1 MTADSPRRRLRR
13 LRREL
18 RGFRVEDTA
27 GDLTYTIYLVV
38 LTTLMYGPMLAQA
51 LRAGGATM
59 PDAAR
64 PSVVTVAVVVGGL
77 AVLALGFGRK
87 VGPLRTTAAEVE
99 HFLRGQVPP
108 HLVLRRRA
116 LGAAVAVGFALA
128 GVTAGLGYGA
138 DLGVDRTA
146 RLAGLAAVGGL
157 LVGGLWVR
165 VQAAGT
171 RVRPRAG
178 AGVPAGTPAAAAAR
192 SAAEPRASAA
202 RIGDVV
208 WLRRALDRL
217 DPDVLLA
224 SLERWRS
231 AGRSFMAGDARGAAL
246 RVGEAPA
253 ALRHRRLRTST
264 RLPLL
269 VLARDWLGAQ
279 RALGRFVRSLVGA
292 VAAAT
297 LLVLGAGPGSIGA
310 AAAALVLFGAT
321 ASWVEG
327 LAAHADHAASGVV
340 PGTPGRLFTLH
351 LIFPSLV
358 ATGVLAIGGALAWA
372 LGVLG
377 VLAGDA
383 AVLGDGVRGTAVLG
397 GAAPVGDRLAY
408 AVAVVFLAV
417 TARAW
422 VASQSVMPPSVLTP
436 VVTPVG
442 DLSPVVMG
450 AWYVRGWLVVLG
462 VVLGMRWLAPDSGA
476 SVWTIVAGAALL
488 AVGTSRVSSR

>member
-51 LRAGGATM
+51 LRAGGQTM

-64 PSVVTVAVVVGGL
+64 PSVTTVALVVGGL
-77 AVLALGFGRK
+77 AVLALAFGRK

-116 LGAAVAVGFALA
+116 LGAAAAVGLALA
-128 GVTAGLGYGA
+128 AVTAGLGYGA
-138 DLGVDRTA
+138 DLGVARTA
-146 RLAGLAAVGGL
+146 RLAGLAGVGGL
-157 LVGGLWVR
+157 GVGGLWVR

-171 RVRPRAG
+171 RTRRPSGTG
-178 AGVPAGTPAAAAAR
+178 AASSA
-192 SAAEPRASAA
+192 AAEPRASAA
-202 RIGDVV
+202 RTGDVV
-208 WLRRALDRL
+208 SLRRALDQL
-217 DPDVLLA
+217 DPDGLLA

-246 RVGEAPA
+246 RVGDAPA

-264 RLPLL
+264 RLPML
-269 VLARDWLGAQ
+269 VLGRDWLGAQ
-279 RALGRFVRSLVGA
+279 RALGRFVRSVVGA

-297 LLVLGAGPGSIGA
+297 TLVLGAGPGSIGA

-340 PGTPGRLFTLH
+340 PGAPGRLFTLH

-358 ATGVLAIGGALAWA
+358 AAGVLAGGGALAWA
-372 LGVLG
+372 L
-377 VLAGDA
+377 
-383 AVLGDGVRGTAVLG
+383 TALG
-397 GAAPVGDRLAY
+397 GAAPTADRLAY

-442 DLSPVVMG
+442 DLSPVIMV

-476 SVWTIVAGAALL
+476 AVWTIVVGAALL

>member
-59 PDAAR
+59 PDAAL

-116 LGAAVAVGFALA
+116 LGAAAAVGLALA
-128 GVTAGLGYGA
+128 AVTAGLGYGA
-138 DLGVDRTA
+138 DLGLSRTA
-146 RLAGLAAVGGL
+146 RLAGLAGVGGL
-157 LVGGLWVR
+157 AVGGLWVR

-171 RVRPRAG
+171 RTRRPSG
-178 AGVPAGTPAAAAAR
+178 AA
-192 SAAEPRASAA
+192 PRASAA
-202 RIGDVV
+202 RIGDVTL
-208 WLRRALDRL
+208 LRRALDRL

-383 AVLGDGVRGTAVLG
+383 AVLGDGVGGTAALG

-408 AVAVVFLAV
+408 AVAVIFLAV

-476 SVWTIVAGAALL
+476 AVWTIVAGAALL

>member
-1 MTADSPRRRLRR
+1 MTADSPRRHLRR
-13 LRREL
+13 MRRDL
-18 RGFRVEDTA
+18 RGFRVEDAA

-51 LRAGGATM
+51 LRAGGQTM

-64 PSVVTVAVVVGGL
+64 PSVATVALVVGGL
-77 AVLALGFGRK
+77 AVLALAFGRK

-116 LGAAVAVGFALA
+116 LGAAVAIGLALA
-128 GVTAGLGYGA
+128 AVTAGLGYGA
-138 DLGVDRTA
+138 DLGVARTA
-146 RLAGLAAVGGL
+146 QLTALAGAGGF

-171 RVRPRAG
+171 RGRPRAG
-178 AGVPAGTPAAAAAR
+178 AGAGVPAPTSPAAVVAAG
-192 SAAEPRASAA
+192 PRASAG
-202 RIGDVV
+202 RLGELVF
-208 WLRRALDRL
+208 LRRALDRL
-217 DPDVLLA
+217 DPDGLLA
-224 SLERWRS
+224 TLERWRS

-246 RVGEAPA
+246 RVGDAPA

-269 VLARDWLGAQ
+269 ILARDWLGAQ
-279 RALGRFVRSLVGA
+279 RARARFVRSLVGA
-292 VAAAT
+292 VGAT
-297 LLVLGAGPGSIGA
+297 AVLVLGAGPGSIGA
-310 AAAALVLFGAT
+310 AAAALVLFAAT

-327 LAAHADHAASGVV
+327 LAAHADHAASGLV
-340 PGTPGRLFTLH
+340 PGAPGRLFTLH
-351 LIFPSLV
+351 LIFPALV
-358 ATGVLAIGGALAWA
+358 AASVLAAGGALAWVLTA
-372 LGVLG
+372 LGVL
-377 VLAGDA
+377 ARDA
-383 AVLGDGVRGTAVLG
+383 AVLGDPAALDAV
-397 GAAPVGDRLAY
+397 PVGERLAY

-417 TARAW
+417 TVRAW
-422 VASQSVMPPSVLTP
+422 VTSQSVMPPSVLTP

-450 AWYVRGWLVVLG
+450 SWYVRGWLVVLG

-476 SVWTIVAGAALL
+476 AVWTIVAGAVLL
-488 AVGTSRVSSR
+488 AVGTSRVSNR

>member
-1 MTADSPRRRLRR
+1 MTADSPRRHLRR
-13 LRREL
+13 MRRDL
-18 RGFRVEDTA
+18 RGFRVEDTT

-51 LRAGGATM
+51 LRAGGQTM

-64 PSVVTVAVVVGGL
+64 PSVTTVTLVVGGL
-77 AVLALGFGRK
+77 AVLALAFGRK

-116 LGAAVAVGFALA
+116 LGAAVAVGLALA
-128 GVTAGLGYGA
+128 AVTAGLGYGA
-138 DLGVDRTA
+138 DLGVARTA
-146 RLAGLAAVGGL
+146 QLAALAGAGGL

-171 RVRPRAG
+171 RGRPRAG
-178 AGVPAGTPAAAAAR
+178 AGAGVPAPASPAAVVAAG
-192 SAAEPRASAA
+192 PRASAA
-202 RIGDVV
+202 SLRDVAF
-208 WLRRALDRL
+208 LRRALDRL
-217 DPDVLLA
+217 DPDGLLA
-224 SLERWRS
+224 TLERWRS

-246 RVGEAPA
+246 RVGDAPA

-269 VLARDWLGAQ
+269 ILARDWLGAQ
-279 RALGRFVRSLVGA
+279 RARGRFVRSLVGA
-292 VAAAT
+292 VAATAV
-297 LLVLGAGPGSIGA
+297 LVLGAGPGSISA

-340 PGTPGRLFTLH
+340 PGAPGRLFTLH
-351 LIFPSLV
+351 LIFPALV
-358 ATGVLAIGGALAWA
+358 AASVLAAGGALAWVLTA
-372 LGVLG
+372 LG

-383 AVLGDGVRGTAVLG
+383 AVLGDAAALDAV
-397 GAAPVGDRLAY
+397 PVGERLAY

-417 TARAW
+417 TVRAW
-422 VASQSVMPPSVLTP
+422 VTSQSVMPPSVLTP

-450 AWYVRGWLVVLG
+450 SWYVRGWLVVLG

-476 SVWTIVAGAALL
+476 AVWTIVAGAALL
-488 AVGTSRVSSR
+488 AVATSRVSNR